1 MIDGEISLKSLLYV
15 TESLEQLIGPHGAKA
30 VLRTAGQR
38 AAIAMIEMLPLS
50 LPEEE
55 AARRSGAILVELG
68 FINELQMPAPGSI
81 QIIGNHIYE
90 ELSALGLH
98 GTQSISFY
106 VVGLF
111 EGFYKQMSGSDRKV
125 VSVEPGKDCE
135 SWKLSEG

>member
-98 GTQSISFY
+98 GTQSVSFY

-111 EGFYKQMSGSDRKV
+111 EGFFKQMSGSDRKV

-135 SWKLSEG
+135 IWKLSEG

>member
-81 QIIGNHIYE
+81 QIFGNHIYE

-98 GTQSISFY
+98 GTQSVSFY
-106 VVGLF
+106 VIGLF
-111 EGFYKQMSGSDRKV
+111 EGFFKQMSGSDRKV

-135 SWKLSEG
+135 TWKLSEG